1 MAKKLQDGEL
11 SVAERLEGALELMSW
26 QTRLLRSALE
36 LMRDRDQA
44 GPGSGRRGS
53 GVGSGRRT

>member
-1 MAKKLQDGEL
+1 MAKKLQDDEL

-26 QTRLLRSALE
+26 QSSLIRSALE
-36 LMRDRDQA
+36 LIQDQA
-44 GPGSGRRGS
+44 GPGSGRRWS

>member
-26 QTRLLRSALE
+26 QTRLVRSALE
-36 LMRDRDQA
+36 LVRDQA

>member
-26 QTRLLRSALE
+26 QTRLVRSALE
-36 LMRDRDQA
+36 LVRDHA